1 MQTTHG
7 TERRWATILY
17 ALVLTGG
24 GCYGGLDG
32 KPGEGADGADGGGD
46 GDGDGDGGD
55 AGDDAQGDAG
65 DGVAGDETPAP
76 TTRVARLTHEQW
88 ENTVRDL
95 LYLADTTGLSENFRA
110 DPQASGY
117 SFDNNA
123 LTLEVDQAL
132 WSGYRIA
139 AADVAELA
147 TADASILAAILPPD
161 GGDNVARA
169 DQFIREFGRRAFRRP
184 LDEAEVSLFMAQF
197 NQADALYS
205 DEAAFESGVR
215 IVIETMLQSPD
226 FLYRV
231 ETSEEVIG
239 DVIPL
244 SDYEVA
250 QRMSYFLWNTM
261 PDDTLLD
268 VADASGL
275 STADDVATEAWRML
289 ADPRAGELIGR
300 FNDQL
305 FHIEK
310 FETVAPSPTFF
321 PDAPANLGIS
331 AVTEFRMFMNEMTLG
346 REGTFADVLTSTET
360 FVNAD
365 LAAIYDVP
373 APAGTEFELVQL
385 DPTQRKGILT
395 QVGFLAANASSV
407 DPDPIH
413 RGVFVSKDM
422 LCTPIA
428 APPDNVPPVPPPMGK
443 SNRETVAEHTSGP
456 SCAGC
461 HNTLINPYGFAFEN
475 YDAVGAWRTMDREFA
490 VDASGSVVVG
500 SAGAVDI
507 TNALDLIENMA
518 ASPEVHACYLQHLV
532 EYANGRPAVPE
543 DEDLVNRL
551 AELSVGEASVQALIV
566 ELVTSKPFLSRA
578 TEELQ

>member
-1 MQTTHG
+1 MQTMHG
-7 TERRWATILY
+7 RERRWATILY

-46 GDGDGDGGD
+46 GADGNGD
-55 AGDDAQGDAG
+55 AGDDANGDAG
-65 DGVAGDETPAP
+65 DGVAGDESPAP

-95 LYLADTTGLSENFRA
+95 FYLSETTGLSENFRA
-110 DPQASGY
+110 DPQTSGY
-117 SFDNNA
+117 AFDNNA
-123 LTLEVDQAL
+123 LSLEVDQAL

-139 AADVAELA
+139 AADAAELA
-147 TADASILAAILPPD
+147 TADATIMSAILPPD

-184 LDEAEVSLFMAQF
+184 LDEAEVSVFMAEF

-205 DEAAFESGVR
+205 DEAAFEAGVR

-231 ETSEEVIG
+231 ETSEEVVG

-268 VADASGL
+268 VADAAGL
-275 STADDVATEAWRML
+275 STAEDVANEAWRML

-305 FHIEK
+305 FHVEK
-310 FETVAPSPTFF
+310 FETVAPSATFY
-321 PDAPANLGIS
+321 PDAPADLGIS
-331 AVTEFRMFMNEMTLG
+331 AVTEFRMFMNEMMLG

-365 LAAIYDVP
+365 LAAIYGVP
-373 APAGTEFELVQL
+373 APAGGGFELVQL
-385 DPTQRKGILT
+385 DPNQRKGILT
-395 QVGFLAANASSV
+395 QIGFLAANSSSV
-407 DPDPIH
+407 NPDPIH
-413 RGVFVSKDM
+413 RGVFVSRDM

-428 APPDNVPPVPPPMGK
+428 APPDNVPPAPPPMGK
-443 SNRETVAEHTSGP
+443 SNRETVAEHTSEP

-461 HNTLINPYGFAFEN
+461 HTTLINPYGFAFEN
-475 YDAVGAWRTMDREFA
+475 YDAVGAWRDMDDVFP
-490 VDASGSVVVG
+490 VDASGAVAVG

-507 TNALDLIENMA
+507 DNALDLIDAMA
-518 ASPEVHACYLQHLV
+518 TSPEVHGCYLEHLI
-532 EYANGRPAVPE
+532 EYANGRPKAPE
-543 DEDLVNRL
+543 DEELVTRL
-551 AELSVGEASVQALIV
+551 AELSVAEASVQALIV